1 MTKPARDGPSLS
13 RLSFHVASAQSR
25 FWKESDMTFATRRGI
40 DRRRLITA
48 AGMAAGA
55 ASLVGP
61 GRLLAATPAASDLKP
76 MTGTVVP
83 IGREERR
90 ARLARAR
97 ALMVEHDIDAILIE
111 PGSSLDY
118 FTGVQW
124 WRSER
129 LTAALIPAEGTPVI
143 VTPFFERPSVAE
155 SLEIEAEILVW
166 QEDESPIA
174 LIARRMRDWNR
185 EKASIGIEET
195 VRFFAADG
203 LAAALPDARLVSA
216 DPVVRG
222 CRMRNTAAEIALMQ
236 TASDVTMAAYA
247 WTVPQIRSGMTNLE
261 ISALMSAA
269 TSALGGKPEFSMVL
283 IDEAAAYPHG
293 TGNPQVVRDGSTVL
307 FDCGCTVAGY
317 QSDISRTVF
326 HGNPDPEALA
336 TWHLVREGQDT
347 AFAAAR
353 PGLPA
358 GAVDDAVRALYE
370 ARGLGP
376 GYRLPGLS
384 HRTGHG
390 IGMDGHEPVNLVHG
404 EATLLAPGMCFSN
417 EPGIYKPG
425 RFGVRQEDCF
435 YMTGAGPQWFTVPPD
450 EPGAL
455 SGSA

>member
-1 MTKPARDGPSLS
+1 MIHATSTS
-13 RLSFHVASAQSR
+13 
-25 FWKESDMTFATRRGI
+25 ATRTTI
-40 DRRRLITA
+40 DRRRLLTS
-48 AGMAAGA
+48 AGLGVGA
-55 ASLVGP
+55 IALARP
-61 GRLLAATPAASDLKP
+61 NILLAEAAAPTDLRP
-76 MTGTVVP
+76 MTGSAVP
-83 IGREERR
+83 IDRAERE

-97 ALMVEHDIDAILIE
+97 ALMAKNDIAAILIE

-129 LTAALIPAEGTPVI
+129 LTAALIPVEGTPII

-155 SLEIEAEILVW
+155 SLGIDAEIRVW

-174 LIARRMRDWNR
+174 LIARQLRDWKQD
-185 EKASIGIEET
+185 KARIGIEES

-203 LAAALPDARLVSA
+203 LAAALPRARLVSA

-222 CRMRNTAAEIALMQ
+222 CRMRKSAAEIALMQ
-236 TASDVTMAAYA
+236 LASDVTMAAYA

-261 ISALMSAA
+261 ISRLMSRA
-269 TSALGGKPEFSMVL
+269 TTALGGKPEFSMVL

-293 TGNPQVVRDGSTVL
+293 TGTPQVVRDGSTVL

-317 QSDISRTVF
+317 QSDVSRTVF
-326 HGNPDPEALA
+326 HGKPDPDALA
-336 TWHLVREGQDT
+336 TWHLVREGQDA

-353 PGLPA
+353 LGQPA
-358 GAVDDAVRALYE
+358 GTVDDAVRALYE
-370 ARGLGP
+370 AKGLGP
-376 GYRLPGLS
+376 GYELPGLS

-404 EATLLAPGMCFSN
+404 EQTVLAPGMCFSN

-435 YMTGAGPQWFTVPPD
+435 HMTETGPKWFTVPPSD
-450 EPGAL
+450 PGAL
-455 SGSA
+455 LGTA

>member
-1 MTKPARDGPSLS
+1 MN
-13 RLSFHVASAQSR
+13 SAQTAKINR
-25 FWKESDMTFATRRGI
+25 AI
-40 DRRRLITA
+40 DRRRLLTA
-48 AGMAAGA
+48 AGLAAGA
-55 ASLVGP
+55 ASLVRPGP
-61 GRLLAATPAASDLKP
+61 LLAAAPAARELTSL
-76 MTGTVVP
+76 TGAVVP
-83 IGREERR
+83 IGRAERE

-97 ALMVEHDIDAILIE
+97 ALMAEHDIGAILVE

-129 LTAALIPAEGTPVI
+129 LTAALIPVEGIPVI

-155 SLEIEAEILVW
+155 SLGIEAEILVW

-174 LIARRMRDWNR
+174 LIARQLRDGKR
-185 EKASIGIEET
+185 DTARIGIEET

-203 LAAALPDARLVSA
+203 LAAALPGARLVSA
-216 DPVVRG
+216 DPIVRG
-222 CRMRNTAAEIALMQ
+222 CRMRKTAAEIALMQ
-236 TASDVTMAAYA
+236 TASDVTMAYA
-247 WTVPQIRSGMTNLE
+247 WTVPQIRAGMTNIE
-261 ISALMSAA
+261 ISQLMSAA
-269 TSALGGKPEFSMVL
+269 TTALGGKPEFSMVL

-293 TGNPQVVRDGSTVL
+293 TGKPQEVREGSTVL

-326 HGNPDPEALA
+326 HGKPDPEALA
-336 TWHLVREGQDT
+336 TWHLVREGLDT
-347 AFAAAR
+347 AFAAACL
-353 PGLPA
+353 GQPA
-358 GAVDDAVRALYE
+358 GSVDDAVRALYE
-370 ARGLGP
+370 AKGLGP
-376 GYRLPGLS
+376 GYKLPGLS

-404 EATLLAPGMCFSN
+404 EATELAPGMCFSN

-435 YMTGAGPQWFTVPPD
+435 HMTEAGPKWFTVPPD

>member
-1 MTKPARDGPSLS
+1 MTIA
-13 RLSFHVASAQSR
+13 
-25 FWKESDMTFATRRGI
+25 I
-40 DRRRLITA
+40 DRRRLLGASALTA
-48 AGMAAGA
+48 AAAALGA
-55 ASLVGP
+55 P
-61 GRLLAATPAASDLKP
+61 HRLLASPSVVGATGSAATDLSL
-76 MTGTVVP
+76 MTGGVVP
-83 IGREERR
+83 IGSAERA

-97 ALMVEHDIDAILIE
+97 ALMAEHDIAAILVE

-129 LTAALIPAEGTPVI
+129 LTAALIPAEGVPVI

-155 SLEIEAEILVW
+155 SLGIEAEIRVW

-174 LIARRMRDWNR
+174 LIAQQLRDWKR
-185 EKASIGIEET
+185 DSARIGIEET

-203 LAAALPDARLVSA
+203 LGAALPGARLVSA

-222 CRMRNTAAEIALMQ
+222 CRMRKTAAEIALMQ
-236 TASDVTMAAYA
+236 AASDVTMAAYA
-247 WTVPQIRSGMTNLE
+247 WAVPQIRTGMTNSD
-261 ISALMSAA
+261 ISRLMSDA
-269 TSALGGKPEFSMVL
+269 TTALGGKPEFSMVL

-293 TGNPQVVRDGSTVL
+293 TGKPQVVREGSTIL

-326 HGNPDPEALA
+326 HGEPDPEALA
-336 TWHLVREGQDT
+336 TWHLVRQGQDT
-347 AFAAAR
+347 AFAAAQLGR
-353 PGLPA
+353 PA
-358 GAVDDAVRALYE
+358 GAVDDAVRKLYE
-370 ARGLGP
+370 AKGLGP

-404 EATLLAPGMCFSN
+404 ETTRLAPGMCFSN

-435 YMTGAGPQWFTVPPD
+435 HMTEAGPKWFTVPPED
-450 EPGAL
+450 PGAL
-455 SGSA
+455 SGSAQRA